1 MQSSIAGC
9 TYKSSKPALIKKILV
24 IATVLGFF
32 YACTKETEATPSDD
46 CSSTPKS
53 FSADVNP
60 VIQASCASAGC
71 HGSASN
77 NGPGALL
84 TYSQVFN
91 ARSAIRSAV
100 SSGRMPKNGSLS
112 ASQKT
117 AILCWIDNG
126 SPNN

>member
-1 MQSSIAGC
+1 MQSSRAGS
-9 TYKSSKPALIKKILV
+9 TYYIRTPALIKKIFV
-24 IATVLGFF
+24 IATVSGFF
-32 YACTKETEATPSDD
+32 YSCAKETEATTSDD
-46 CSSTPKS
+46 CSNTPKS
-53 FSADVNP
+53 FVTDVNP
-60 VIQASCASAGC
+60 VIQAFCGSAGC
-71 HGSASN
+71 HGSGSN

-100 SSGRMPKNGSLS
+100 SSGRMPKGRSLS
-112 ASQKT
+112 ASEKT